1 MFDLCGSDSAC
12 SSAPG
17 SGPSSPNNSSNNIPS
32 ENGVAVSV
40 SNNTEVCLATQLLN
54 VACTRVPRLDLPTST
69 LFPPPYAG
77 STNKWLKPLS
87 QASLAQRM
95 CSGAERGSVNQ
106 LSLYT
111 SPSLPNITLGLPAT
125 ATATAASNVGTTAAL
140 HSVCLSAVWLCA
152 FNHLPA
158 LLQVTSAQTDGGLQP
173 ALSLS
178 PPFLSGS
185 HLTPYLAEAGAGT
198 GGHPAH
204 SPLLQHMVLME
215 QSPAQSPL
223 VTGRSFS
230 NKPYRSSISR
240 SSLCA
245 ANEE

>member
-1 MFDLCGSDSAC
+1 
-12 SSAPG
+12 
-17 SGPSSPNNSSNNIPS
+17 
-32 ENGVAVSV
+32 
-40 SNNTEVCLATQLLN
+40 
-54 VACTRVPRLDLPTST
+54 
-69 LFPPPYAG
+69 
-77 STNKWLKPLS
+77 
-87 QASLAQRM
+87 M

-125 ATATAASNVGTTAAL
+125 ATATAASNVGPPAAL
-140 HSVCLSAVWLCA
+140 QSACPSVVWVCT
-152 FNHLPA
+152 FNYCPA
-158 LLQVTSAQTDGGLQP
+158 PLQVTSAQTDGGLQP

-223 VTGRSFS
+223 VTGRSRS
-230 NKPYRSSISR
+230 NKQSDSSISG
-240 SSLCA
+240 SSFGA

>member
-1 MFDLCGSDSAC
+1 MFGCWGGRIFLVATGRVDEQSGLDTCV
-12 SSAPG
+12 APLWIKSNSHAM
-17 SGPSSPNNSSNNIPS
+17 SGHLLP
-32 ENGVAVSV
+32 
-40 SNNTEVCLATQLLN
+40 QLPHLLMKNALINHLN
-54 VACTRVPRLDLPTST
+54 V
-69 LFPPPYAG
+69 
-77 STNKWLKPLS
+77 S

-125 ATATAASNVGTTAAL
+125 ATATAASNVRMAAAL
-140 HSVCLSAVWLCA
+140 QSPSSSVCICA
-152 FNHLPA
+152 FIHSPV
-158 LLQVTSAQTDGGLQP
+158 LLQVTSAQPDGGLQP

-178 PPFLSGS
+178 PPFLSGG

-198 GGHPAH
+198 GGHAAH

-230 NKPYRSSISR
+230 DTQNDSSISG
-240 SSLCA
+240 SSFGA

>member
-1 MFDLCGSDSAC
+1 MCTLDLCFE
-12 SSAPG
+12 P
-17 SGPSSPNNSSNNIPS
+17 
-32 ENGVAVSV
+32 VS
-40 SNNTEVCLATQLLN
+40 
-54 VACTRVPRLDLPTST
+54 
-69 LFPPPYAG
+69 
-77 STNKWLKPLS
+77 
-87 QASLAQRM
+87 
-95 CSGAERGSVNQ
+95 
-106 LSLYT
+106 
-111 SPSLPNITLGLPAT
+111 
-125 ATATAASNVGTTAAL
+125 
-140 HSVCLSAVWLCA
+140 
-152 FNHLPA
+152 PA

-230 NKPYRSSISR
+230 NKETDSSISG
-240 SSLCA
+240 SSFGA

>member
-1 MFDLCGSDSAC
+1 
-12 SSAPG
+12 
-17 SGPSSPNNSSNNIPS
+17 
-32 ENGVAVSV
+32 
-40 SNNTEVCLATQLLN
+40 
-54 VACTRVPRLDLPTST
+54 
-69 LFPPPYAG
+69 
-77 STNKWLKPLS
+77 
-87 QASLAQRM
+87 M

-125 ATATAASNVGTTAAL
+125 ATATAASNVRTTAAL
-140 HSVCLSAVWLCA
+140 WSVCHLWFGFLDFEPLSRS
-152 FNHLPA
+152 
-158 LLQVTSAQTDGGLQP
+158 LLQVTSAQTDGSLQP

-185 HLTPYLAEAGAGT
+185 HLTPYLAEAGAGAGT

-230 NKPYRSSISR
+230 NKQNDSSISGR
-240 SSLCA
+240 S
-245 ANEE
+245 

>member
-1 MFDLCGSDSAC
+1 
-12 SSAPG
+12 
-17 SGPSSPNNSSNNIPS
+17 
-32 ENGVAVSV
+32 
-40 SNNTEVCLATQLLN
+40 
-54 VACTRVPRLDLPTST
+54 
-69 LFPPPYAG
+69 
-77 STNKWLKPLS
+77 
-87 QASLAQRM
+87 M

-125 ATATAASNVGTTAAL
+125 ATATAASNVGSPAAL
-140 HSVCLSAVWLCA
+140 LRVCPSVVWVCT
-152 FNHLPA
+152 FNYFPA
-158 LLQVTSAQTDGGLQP
+158 LLQVTSAQTDGCLQP

-185 HLTPYLAEAGAGT
+185 HLTPYLAEAGAGAGT

-230 NKPYRSSISR
+230 NKQNDSSISG
-240 SSLCA
+240 SSFGA